1 VILFINGT
9 LFLLRTS
16 TRAPRSLRIVVS
28 YYIILL
34 IRYVQVVIQPAR
46 VSLLLSSRT
55 HHVYFFISSLF
66 FLSWLYFVLFFGFYV
81 FIYFYERS
89 SFVSFFSF
97 MYSCR
102 ELHGRRSVMDSILYC
117 LFLTFILT
125 MYYVPVILLFPYSF
139 DPHLLGLVST
149 PGDT

>member
-46 VSLLLSSRT
+46 VSLLLSFYPGYILFCFSG
-55 HHVYFFISSLF
+55 FMSL
-66 FLSWLYFVLFFGFYV
+66 S
-81 FIYFYERS
+81 I
-89 SFVSFFSF
+89 F
-97 MYSCR
+97 MR
-102 ELHGRRSVMDSILYC
+102 DH
-117 LFLTFILT
+117 
-125 MYYVPVILLFPYSF
+125 LLFHFFRSCIPVANCMGGVPSWILFYIVCS
-139 DPHLLGLVST
+139 
-149 PGDT
+149 